1 MLLLALAAWAAP
13 SAGAAGSIYWS
24 TTGGA
29 IQVGNLDGSGSPTTL
44 FSGENGPLGVAI
56 DPAASKIYWGNFDA
70 IRVGNLDGSGS
81 AANVFGGQANPSGVA
96 INPAANKIY
105 WGDTINAVRVGNL
118 DGSGAPTNL
127 FTEPDLG
134 GGIEGQPLGV
144 AVDPAANRIYW
155 TDFSP
160 YLVRAGNLD
169 GSGSATTLFPNAG
182 SNPRGVAIDPAGGKI
197 YWANSDGDIDVG
209 NLDGSG
215 SPATLFGGEGGRRKA
230 WLSTTPPTRS
240 TGAME
245 PTSGS
250 ETWTAQAP
258 PRPCSRAWA
267 RNGPRC

>member
-1 MLLLALAAWAAP
+1 MAGVCLLLLALAAWAAP

-56 DPAASKIYWGNFDA
+56 DPAANKIYWGNFDA

-96 INPAANKIY
+96 IDPAANKIY

-144 AVDPAANRIYW
+144 AIDPAANRIYW
-155 TDFSP
+155 TDFAHGFI
-160 YLVRAGNLD
+160 RAGNLD
-169 GSGSATTLFPNAG
+169 GSGSASTLFPDG
-182 SNPRGVAIDPAGGKI
+182 SNPRGIAIHPAGGKL
-197 YWANSDGDIDVG
+197 YWANAEGESRSPGNPSRPGFQPRSAVDVRPVD
-209 NLDGSG
+209 LA
-215 SPATLFGGEGGRRKA
+215 PGGVDRD
-230 WLSTTPPTRS
+230 
-240 TGAME
+240 
-245 PTSGS
+245 
-250 ETWTAQAP
+250 P
-258 PRPCSRAWA
+258 PRV
-267 RNGPRC
+267 GPGVREQSGGGA